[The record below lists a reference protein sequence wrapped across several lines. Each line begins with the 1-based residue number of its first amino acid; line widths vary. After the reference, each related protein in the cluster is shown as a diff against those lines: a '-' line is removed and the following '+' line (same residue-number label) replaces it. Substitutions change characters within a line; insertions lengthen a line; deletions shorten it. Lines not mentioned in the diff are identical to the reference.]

1 MESSEYHKMAA
12 VEDEMWYYQAL
23 HHQIGGLL
31 REHVAKPDARIL
43 DAGCGTGGLIK
54 NLRPEFPGWSW
65 QGVDAS
71 PLACEL
77 ARERAD
83 VEVIEASL
91 TKLPHAADEFDA
103 MVSADV
109 IYHIEDDELALRE
122 MNRTLRPG
130 GMLIINV
137 PAYQWLWSYHD
148 EAVHSKRRYG
158 RRELHD
164 KLIAAGFDCVVL
176 THGNMFLLPLIVLRR
191 KLWPAPQSG
200 SDVKTYSPLVNRV
213 LRGVMALEHRL
224 LSIFGNLPMGCS
236 LLAVARKTK
245 HHQMI

>member
-31 REHVAKPDARIL
+31 RDYVTKPDARIL

-54 NLRPEFPGWSW
+54 TLRSQIPGWSW

-83 VEVIEASL
+83 VEVIEATL
-91 TKLPHAADEFDA
+91 TDLPYAADEFDA
-103 MVSADV
+103 IVSADV
-109 IYHIEDDELALRE
+109 IYHIEDDEFALRE

-130 GMLIINV
+130 GLLIINV

-158 RRELHD
+158 RRELRD
-164 KLIAAGFDCVVL
+164 KLIDAGFECMLL

-191 KLWPAPQSG
+191 KFWPAPKSG
-200 SDVKTYSPLVNRV
+200 SDVQNFSPMMNRV
-213 LRGVMALEHRL
+213 LRGVLAIEHRL
-224 LSIFGNLPMGCS
+224 LSIFGGLPMGCS
-236 LLAVARKTK
+236 LLAVAQKER
-245 HHQMI
+245 